1 MFNIYLRF
9 MSVRLL
15 TNLLI
20 FLLITISGFSQQN
33 KPEFRGAWV
42 STVSNI
48 DWPSKKGLP
57 VDIQKQEFI
66 ALLDMHKRNGI
77 NALIVQVRPA
87 ADALYV
93 SKLEP
98 WSEFLTGTQ
107 GLAPS
112 PFYDPMAFMIEE
124 THKRGMEFHAWI
136 NPYRATFSVR
146 SSIASNHKTV
156 TNKDWFITYEGK
168 KLFDPGNP
176 DARNFVLQVVEDI
189 VSRYNIDGFH
199 IDDYFYPYPVAGK
212 PFNDGSSYIKYGLG
226 QNLGDWR
233 RSNVDSAIVGMHR
246 VIKKHKP
253 WIKFGVS
260 PFGVWRNSYVDP
272 RGSNTRGGVTNYDDL
287 YADILL
293 WLKNDWID
301 YVAPQVYWEIGHRL
315 ADFKTLTEWWAKNSY
330 GKHCYIGIG
339 IYKALDPKTGTAWRD
354 KTMLGQKIELCR
366 NTPGIDGEI
375 FFTSNNF
382 IRNPNGWSD
391 SLRLNYYKDPSVTP
405 EMAWLPKQ
413 KGTREQPAKTVINK
427 EVSVAKTET
436 KPVEKS
442 IAGKYMD
449 TSFTF
454 ANNSYH
460 LKLNTI
466 DGKNQK
472 LEVLLKGQVI
482 YKAEYDIPLSRFK
495 VDLSDFDKN
504 GTPDI
509 LINFNQNDPTSFLFT
524 SKGTNT
530 LIFTQI
536 EDIEDYPNPK
546 PINSEKGIYY
556 SYYATDCDGKS
567 WNSDV
572 FRMENNRA
580 IPLLNMEA
588 EGCQSIISSLKII
601 NVNKS
606 TESVVQT
613 RTFDQAENVERFL
626 QQFWNNNW
634 RSLLK

>member
-1 MFNIYLRF
+1 
-9 MSVRLL
+9 MSVRVFI
-15 TNLLI
+15 NLLI
-20 FLLITISGFSQQN
+20 LLLISGNGFCQQN
-33 KPEFRGAWV
+33 KPEFRGAWI

-57 VDIQKQEFI
+57 VEVQKQEFI
-66 ALLDMHKRNGI
+66 ALLEMHKRNGI

-112 PFYDPMAFMIEE
+112 PFYDPMEFMIEE

-136 NPYRATFSVR
+136 NPYRAVFSVGK
-146 SSIASNHKTV
+146 SSIANNHKTI

-176 DARNFVLQVVEDI
+176 DARNFVLKVVEDI

-199 IDDYFYPYPVAGK
+199 IDDYFYPYPVPGK
-212 PFNDGSSYIKYGLG
+212 PFNDGGSYMKYGMG
-226 QNLGDWR
+226 MNLGDWR

-246 VIKKHKP
+246 IIKKHKP

-260 PFGVWRNSYVDP
+260 PFGVWRNSYIDP

-293 WLKNDWID
+293 WLKNDWVD

-315 ADFKTLTEWWAKNSY
+315 VDFKTLTEWWAKNSY

-339 IYKALDPKTGTAWRD
+339 LYKALDPKTGAAWRD

-391 SLRLNYYKDPSVTP
+391 SLRLNYYKEPCATP
-405 EMAWLPKQ
+405 VMAWLPPKGKKQ
-413 KGTREQPAKTVINK
+413 PTAIKEMTASASSAKAPVKQVENGINAAYK
-427 EVSVAKTET
+427 
-436 KPVEKS
+436 
-442 IAGKYMD
+442 D
-449 TSFTF
+449 TSFIY
-454 ANNSYH
+454 ANKSYH
-460 LKLNTI
+460 IILNTI
-466 DGKNQK
+466 KGKTQK
-472 LEVLLKGQVI
+472 IDII
-482 YKAEYDIPLSRFK
+482 YNGKTIYTNEYEIPKSTYNI
-495 VDLSDFDKN
+495 DLSDFDKN

-509 LINFNQNDPTSFLFT
+509 LINFTEDDPTSYLFT
-524 SKGTNT
+524 SSGKSALN
-530 LIFTQI
+530 FTHV
-536 EDIEDYPNPK
+536 EDIEEYPNPK
-546 PINSEKGIYY
+546 PISAEKGIYY
-556 SYYATDCDGKS
+556 SYYPTDCGGKS

-572 FRMENNRA
+572 FRMEKNRA

-588 EGCQSIISSLKII
+588 DGCNNIISSLKIT

-606 TESVVQT
+606 AQNVVQT
-613 RTFDQAENVERFL
+613 RTFDQAENIEQFL